1 MTVYAVLDYQS
12 QRFVLVLR
20 CTLGSMHM
28 RGPYQLI
35 IVHRPCATELFEF
48 PPPTLESPN
57 FHLFVCHKLQRAV
70 AHTH

>member
-1 MTVYAVLDYQS
+1 
-12 QRFVLVLR
+12 
-20 CTLGSMHM
+20 M

-70 AHTH
+70 AHAH